1 MRPILAYV
9 SKTETDALVEEIEQ
23 IRLRL
28 ADTVD
33 ELVERGH
40 PKAVAHRAIG
50 KVKAKFVD
58 ETGSPRMETIVPV
71 VAGVAAVVA
80 GLVLIRR
87 LTR

>member
-1 MRPILAYV
+1 MAPILAYV

-28 ADTVD
+28 AGTVD
-33 ELVERGH
+33 ELVDRAH
-40 PKAVAHRAIG
+40 PRAIAQRAVADL
-50 KVKAKFVD
+50 KSNFVD
-58 ETGSPRMETIVPV
+58 ETGSPRMDRIVPV
-71 VAGVAAVVA
+71 VAGAVAVVA

>member
-1 MRPILAYV
+1 M
-9 SKTETDALVEEIEQ
+9 SQTDTDALVEEIEQ

-28 ADTVD
+28 AGTVD
-33 ELVERGH
+33 ELVERAH
-40 PKAVAHRAIG
+40 PKAIAARA
-50 KVKAKFVD
+50 VDNLKARFID

-80 GLVLIRR
+80 GMVLIRR

>member
-9 SKTETDALVEEIEQ
+9 SKTDNDALVEEIEQ

-33 ELVERGH
+33 ELVVRAH
-40 PKAVAHRAIG
+40 PKAIAMRGVE
-50 KVKAKFVD
+50 KVKGHFVD

-71 VAGVAAVVA
+71 VAGVAAVIA
-80 GLVLIRR
+80 GMVFLRR

>member
-1 MRPILAYV
+1 M
-9 SKTETDALVEEIEQ
+9 SKTDTDALVEEIEQ

-33 ELVERGH
+33 ELVDRAH
-40 PKAVAHRAIG
+40 PRALAQRTLDQ
-50 KVKAKFVD
+50 VKSRFVD
-58 ETGSPRMETIVPV
+58 ETGSPRMENILPIVGGAV
-71 VAGVAAVVA
+71 AVVA

>member
-1 MRPILAYV
+1 M
-9 SKTETDALVEEIEQ
+9 SQTDTDALVEEIEQ

-33 ELVERGH
+33 ELVDRAH
-40 PKAVAHRAIG
+40 PKALAARAVANLRAR
-50 KVKAKFVD
+50 FVD

-71 VAGVAAVVA
+71 VAGVTAVVA
-80 GLVLIRR
+80 GMILIRR

>member
-1 MRPILAYV
+1 MRPILTYV
-9 SKTETDALVEEIEQ
+9 SKTDTDALVEEIEQ

-33 ELVERGH
+33 ELVERAH
-40 PKAVAHRAIG
+40 PRALAQRALDR
-50 KVKAKFVD
+50 AKSRFVD
-58 ETGSPRMETIVPV
+58 ETGSPRMEAILPV
-71 VAGVAAVVA
+71 VGGAVAVVA